1 MPKSLHSSHNLAIKI
16 VLFDIYD
23 VLGSLPAKSHVNGR
37 VFPGVRGMKKKITKA
52 IFPVAGLGTR
62 FLPAT
67 KSIPKEIMT
76 LVDRPLIQYA
86 IDEARAAGIK
96 EFIFVTSRG
105 KSALEDYFDDAPEL
119 ETALRKGGKDQLL
132 ETLKAT
138 NMESGQIAYIRQ
150 HRALGLGHAVWCAR
164 RLIGNEPFAVM
175 LPDDVIAAE
184 KPCLQ
189 QMVEAYEETGGSMVA
204 AMEVPPEKAQSY
216 GVLDIKEDRGNI
228 VSVKGMVE
236 KPAAGTAPSNLA
248 VIGRYILTPKVMQ
261 NLNQIER
268 GAGGELQLTDAI
280 AEELNKGR
288 DVFGFRFRGQRF
300 DCGSKAGFLQA
311 TVAFGLARPDLRDEF
326 SNYLDELGAMRHAA
340 Q

>member
-1 MPKSLHSSHNLAIKI
+1 
-16 VLFDIYD
+16 
-23 VLGSLPAKSHVNGR
+23 
-37 VFPGVRGMKKKITKA
+37 MKRKVTKA

-105 KSALEDYFDDAPEL
+105 KSALEDYFDCAPEL
-119 ETALRKGGKDQLL
+119 ESSLRKSGKDELL
-132 ETLKAT
+132 EMLRST
-138 NMESGQIAYIRQ
+138 NMDSGAIAYLRQ
-150 HRALGLGHAVWCAR
+150 HKALGLGHAVWCAR
-164 RLIGNEPFAVM
+164 RMIGNEPFAVI

-189 QMVEAYEETGGSMVA
+189 QMLEAYQETGGCMVA
-204 AMEVPPEKAQSY
+204 AMEVPPEKASSY
-216 GVLDIKEDRGNI
+216 GVLDVKDDMGAM

-236 KPAAGTAPSNLA
+236 KPTAGTAPSNLA
-248 VIGRYILTPKVMQ
+248 VIGRYILTPKVLQ
-261 NLNQIER
+261 NLNR
-268 GAGGELQLTDAI
+268 MKGGAGGEIQLTDAI
-280 AEELNKGR
+280 AEEIAAERPVYGY
-288 DVFGFRFRGQRF
+288 RFRGQRF

-311 TVAFGLARPDLRDEF
+311 TVAFGLGREDLREEF
-326 SNYLDELGAMRHAA
+326 GAYLRDMMSVQKAA
-340 Q
+340 E

>member
-1 MPKSLHSSHNLAIKI
+1 
-16 VLFDIYD
+16 
-23 VLGSLPAKSHVNGR
+23 
-37 VFPGVRGMKKKITKA
+37 MKRKVTKA

-105 KSALEDYFDDAPEL
+105 KGALEDYFDINPVVEAS
-119 ETALRKGGKDQLL
+119 LRKSGKDALL
-132 ETLKAT
+132 DILNST
-138 NMESGQIAYIRQ
+138 NMDSGAIAYIRQ
-150 HRALGLGHAVWCAR
+150 HKALGLGHAVWCAR
-164 RLIGNEPFAVM
+164 RLIADEPFAVI

-189 QMVEAYEETGGSMVA
+189 QMVEAYEETVAPTGGSMVA
-204 AMEVPPEKAQSY
+204 TMEVSPEKASAY
-216 GVLDIKEDRGNI
+216 GVLDVREDMGAMVTAN
-228 VSVKGMVE
+228 GMVE
-236 KPAAGTAPSNLA
+236 KPAPGTAPSNLA
-248 VIGRYILTPKVMQ
+248 VIGRYILTPNVLE
-261 NLNQIER
+261 NLNKKKT
-268 GAGGELQLTDAI
+268 GAGGEIQLTDAI
-280 AEELNKGR
+280 SDEITNGR
-288 DVFGFRFRGQRF
+288 DVYGYRFRGQRF

-311 TVAFGLARPDLRDEF
+311 TVSFGLSRDELQGELM
-326 SNYLDELGAMRHAA
+326 SYLEDLVAARKAA